1 MNSSWGQD
9 PPVRR
14 IRREDALLALGYAA
28 LAWLMH
34 SLDLTATASAAFPAL
49 VPWWPVLTLV
59 GCGVVVL
66 RRRLTSVM
74 VSVCFTAAVLL
85 FLANSTAGLFLAFE
99 AVFSLVLFGSART
112 ARAAEVSVLALC
124 GASGLA
130 VWSLT
135 GDLRDG
141 VTVVLLTGMVLLLPA
156 EWASNLRKAGQ
167 LADSEAARAAAIRAA
182 ARDQERLAAREHEL
196 ALAAERQDMARE
208 LHDVLSSRL
217 SAIAL
222 QSGAALRS
230 PQGSTLPAEVLAHVR
245 HESVKGL
252 EELNGMIRTLSTG
265 VPRPLAGSIEDLD
278 AVVAGHRAAGMSI
291 DWTNLVNDDLPS
303 PVQAAVYRIAV
314 EALVNAAR
322 HTDGARVCMLLERTP
337 SGLRL
342 VVEDDGGKL
351 AGPASDSPAGGTGT
365 GTGTGIPSMLARAE
379 QLGGKA
385 WAGPAAGGTGWK
397 VEAEVPIG
405 REPLPAQA
413 KISAGGTTV

>member
-1 MNSSWGQD
+1 MNSFGDQA
-9 PPVRR
+9 PPARR

-34 SLDLTATASAAFPAL
+34 ALELTATGSAAFPAL
-49 VPWWPVLTLV
+49 APWWPLFTLV
-59 GCGVVVL
+59 GCGAVVL
-66 RRRLTSVM
+66 RRRHTPVM
-74 VSVCFTAAVLL
+74 VSLSFAAAVLL
-85 FLANSTAGLFLAFE
+85 VLGNSTVGLFLAFE
-99 AVFSLVLFGSART
+99 AVFSLVLFGP
-112 ARAAEVSVLALC
+112 ARAARVAEASVLGLC
-124 GASGLA
+124 AASGLA

-141 VTVVLLTGMVLLLPA
+141 VTVILLTGMVLLLPA
-156 EWASNLRKAGQ
+156 EWASNLRKAAQ
-167 LADSEAARAAAIRAA
+167 LAESESARAAAIRAA

-230 PQGSTLPAEVLAHVR
+230 PQGSSLPAEVLAHVR
-245 HESVKGL
+245 QESVKGL

-265 VPRPLAGSIEDLD
+265 VPRPLAGSIQDLD
-278 AVVAGHRAAGMSI
+278 AVVAGHRAAGMRI
-291 DWTNLVNDDLPS
+291 DWTNLAGSGIPS

-322 HTDGARVCMLLERTP
+322 HSNGARVRMLLDQTA

-342 VVEDDGGKL
+342 LVEDDGGL
-351 AGPASDSPAGGTGT
+351 PAAAASPQS

-379 QLGGKA
+379 QLGGRA
-385 WAGPAAGGTGWK
+385 WAGPDPAGSGWK
-397 VEAEVPIG
+397 VEAE
-405 REPLPAQA
+405 LPFSTTPRPDAA
-413 KISAGGTTV
+413 TINAGGITG

>member
-1 MNSSWGQD
+1 MNSSWGQA

-28 LAWLMH
+28 LAWLMQ
-34 SLDLTATASAAFPAL
+34 SLDLTAAGSAAFPAL
-49 VPWWPVLTLV
+49 VPWWPLLTLV

-66 RRRLTSVM
+66 RRRLTAVM

-85 FLANSTAGLFLAFE
+85 VLANSTAGLFLAFE
-99 AVFSLVLFGSART
+99 AVFSLVLFGSARA
-112 ARAAEVSVLALC
+112 ARAAEVSVLVLC

-135 GDLRDG
+135 GDLRDA

-167 LADSEAARAAAIRAA
+167 LAESETARAAAIRAA

-265 VPRPLAGSIEDLD
+265 VPRPLAGSIQDLD
-278 AVVAGHRAAGMSI
+278 GVVAGHRAAGMSI
-291 DWTNLVNDDLPS
+291 DWTNRASDDLPS
-303 PVQAAVYRIAV
+303 PVQAAIYRIAV

-322 HTDGARVCMLLERTP
+322 HTDGARVSMLLERTP
-337 SGLRL
+337 SGLLL

-365 GTGTGIPSMLARAE
+365 GIPSMLARAE

-385 WAGPAAGGTGWK
+385 WAGPASAGTGWK
-397 VEAEVPIG
+397 VEAEL
-405 REPLPAQA
+405 PLAQAPLTAQA
-413 KISAGGTTV
+413 KISAGGTTA